1 MTVEAMPSTPT
12 RTVRILLVDDH
23 PLIRSGLAQLIATEP
38 GLQVCAEAE
47 DAPSA
52 LDAART
58 HQPDIAIV
66 DLSLPGASGLE
77 LLRQLR
83 AAQPQLP
90 VLILSMHDE
99 SLWAERT
106 LRAGARGYIMKEQ
119 APQDILAAIRHVLAG
134 NVWLSPAIS
143 ARILGRIS
151 GDQAVSPI
159 ERLTDREIEVYTL
172 IGQGLT
178 MRQIAEALHVSVKTA
193 EAHREHIKQ
202 KLSVG
207 SANDL
212 VRHATLWSQALPD
225 A

>member
-1 MTVEAMPSTPT
+1 MPSTPT